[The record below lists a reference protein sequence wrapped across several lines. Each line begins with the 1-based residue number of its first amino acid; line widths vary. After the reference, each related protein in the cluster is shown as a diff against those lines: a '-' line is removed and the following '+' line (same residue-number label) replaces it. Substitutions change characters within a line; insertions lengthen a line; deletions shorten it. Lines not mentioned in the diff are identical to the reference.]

1 MADFISIHH
10 EEWAGLINGLYFS
23 AMVST
28 VLPLLLP
35 VVIFAVGLSLF
46 IWLYRLE
53 KDGELTNFLLWLVVA
68 SVLLFATFKKTK
80 VSVELVPITAAN
92 PQAIMRVEK
101 VGRNQEEKRVEKVA
115 QNQKGKTGV
124 EQDEKRKT
132 FRYVVDAS
140 GATAL
145 LAIPDKIAALIFNF
159 IDEGFVR
166 KVSNQTK
173 TVPIEYLACTDPRY
187 ATATIQTLVLTEV
200 FDLSAKEEQTLE
212 HFRAK
217 VDAFETCYKNNFK
230 GQFREHRISV
240 NFDFSFGKFV
250 GFVGSGAGAGALT
263 LSFLGPLGAKVGA
276 GAGAILGGVAYLG
289 RSFKVKRANCGEFIT
304 AYQGLAEDFAKACAD
319 VFLPGVFG
327 KDKKEKQ
334 EFINSFTSIVLACV
348 KNPGSDSFCSD
359 LKNKSLYALEEAQ
372 KLSNL
377 QHTLGRGG
385 IKDYLSKVVSD
396 IKLFWYTTT
405 YMDFPL
411 KFELLAKGQGIV
423 LGIITGLFPFIVIL
437 SIIPTGRHFMNWP
450 LLLKAGIA
458 YFLVKLWLPAL
469 YFVVN
474 LAVLLYAGLSTGG

>member
-35 VVIFAVGLSLF
+35 VVIFVVGLSLF

-53 KDGELTNFLLWLVVA
+53 KDGELTNFLLWVVVA
-68 SVLLFATFKKTK
+68 SVLLVATFKKTK
-80 VSVELVPITAAN
+80 VSVELVPITAVN
-92 PQAIMRVEK
+92 PQAIMSFKDVK
-101 VGRNQEEKRVEKVA
+101 
-115 QNQKGKTGV
+115 
-124 EQDEKRKT
+124 QDENRKT
-132 FRYVVDAS
+132 FYYVVDAS

-187 ATATIQTLVLTEV
+187 AAATIQTLVLTEV
-200 FDLSAKEEQTLE
+200 FDLSAKEDQLLE
-212 HFRAK
+212 HFRGK
-217 VDAFETCYKNNFK
+217 VHAFKKCYE
-230 GQFREHRISV
+230 Q
-240 NFDFSFGKFV
+240 NFDGDSGKLGVQLAFNFSWDRFLAFV
-250 GFVGSGAGAGALT
+250 GTGAGAGGLVGTKFAPG
-263 LSFLGPLGAKVGA
+263 LGSAIGAAA
-276 GAGAILGGVAYLG
+276 GAVLGGAAYA
-289 RSFKVKRANCGEFIT
+289 S
-304 AYQGLAEDFAKACAD
+304 KAVNFSGATKCD
-319 VFLPGVFG
+319 VFLDAYKSLAYGFANACEKEFLPDVFG
-327 KDKKEKQ
+327 VGQKKEEVKKT
-334 EFINSFTSIVLACV
+334 FVNIVLACV
-348 KNPGSDSFCSD
+348 QRPEADKSGFCSN
-359 LKNKSLYALEEAQ
+359 LKQNSLHALEEAQ

-377 QHTLGRGG
+377 QHTLGSGGIGGG

-411 KFELLAKGQGIV
+411 KFDLLAKGQGIV

-437 SIIPTGRHFMNWP
+437 SIIPTGRHFINWP

-474 LAVLLYAGLSTGG
+474 LAVHLYAGLSVGG

>member
-10 EEWAGLINGLYFS
+10 EEWTGLINGLYFS
-23 AMVST
+23 AMIST

-53 KDGELTNFLLWLVVA
+53 KDGELANFLLWVVVA
-68 SVLLFATFKKTK
+68 SVLLFATFEKTK

-92 PQAIMRVEK
+92 PQAIMSFKDV
-101 VGRNQEEKRVEKVA
+101 KR
-115 QNQKGKTGV
+115 
-124 EQDEKRKT
+124 DEKRNT

-166 KVSNQTK
+166 KVSNQTR
-173 TVPIEYLACTDPRY
+173 TVPIDYLACTDPRY

-200 FDLSAKEEQTLE
+200 FDLSAKEDQLLE

-217 VDAFETCYKNNFK
+217 VEAFKKCYEQNFEGDTRALGK
-230 GQFREHRISV
+230 LPVQLTF
-240 NFDFSFGKFV
+240 NFSWDRFLAFV
-250 GFVGSGAGAGALT
+250 GTGAGTGALV
-263 LSFLGPLGAKVGA
+263 LSPTGPGAKFGA
-276 GAGAILGGVAYLG
+276 FFGGLLGGVAYI
-289 RSFKVKRANCGEFIT
+289 VKAVDASGAIKCEEFLK
-304 AYQGLAEDFAKACAD
+304 AYRRLAYGFAEACEKE
-319 VFLPGVFG
+319 FLPGVFKVDG
-327 KDKKEKQ
+327 QQKQAIKDRFVQ
-334 EFINSFTSIVLACV
+334 IVLACV
-348 KNPGSDSFCSD
+348 QNPESDSSGFCSD
-359 LKNKSLYALEEAQ
+359 LKRNSLYALEEAQ

-377 QHTLGRGG
+377 QHTLGSGG

-411 KFELLAKGQGIV
+411 KFDLLAKGQGIV

-437 SIIPTGRHFMNWP
+437 SIIPTSRHFMNWP

-474 LAVLLYAGLSTGG
+474 LAVHLYAGLSAGG